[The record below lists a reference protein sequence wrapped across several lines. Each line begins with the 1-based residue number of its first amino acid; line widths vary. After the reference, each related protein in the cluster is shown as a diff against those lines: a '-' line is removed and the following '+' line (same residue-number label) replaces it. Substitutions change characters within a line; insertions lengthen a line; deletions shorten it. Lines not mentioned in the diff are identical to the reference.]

1 MNLCL
6 GGYNKEHN
14 CNIGD
19 SEVWGKVSGSA
30 SLNRQNKNQTICVCV
45 NAHPSVSAAEE
56 NFNQGDRMIP
66 SVVTIQPLSSATSVS

>member
-1 MNLCL
+1 MLVTVKF
-6 GGYNKEHN
+6 GE
-14 CNIGD
+14 
-19 SEVWGKVSGSA
+19 EVHGSA

-66 SVVTIQPLSSATSVS
+66 SVVTIQLLSSATPSSPNGLMSKVATVPS